1 MNRRHAL
8 APALLLAAGLAL
20 TGCSDTADDPKKKET
35 ADPAAAVL
43 AVARDYQQAANAD
56 DWRRACELS
65 TTRLRRGTVEQC
77 ATRLTRAPSATP
89 TTNPSSTPSPSASTY
104 DPPTYADG
112 STMEPFPTRPTPSGP
127 ERASTGPVK
136 TEGAPVDVPASGKH
150 PAGIGVLLSYT
161 VTWPTETST
170 VRTALRVVKE
180 AGVWRVDQSEDV
192 QDGDAAHGDPIRDA
206 LVGG

>member
-1 MNRRHAL
+1 MNRRHTL

-20 TGCSDTADDPKKKET
+20 TACGTSGDDPKKT
-35 ADPAAAVL
+35 QPQDPAAAVL
-43 AVARDYQQAANAD
+43 SVARDYQQAANAD
-56 DWRRACELS
+56 DWRRACALS

-77 ATRLTRAPSATP
+77 AARHTLTPTATP
-89 TTNPSSTPSPSASTY
+89 TAPTSTPSPSTSY
-104 DPPTYADG
+104 DPPAYADG
-112 STMEPFPTRPTPSGP
+112 STADPFETKPTPSGP
-127 ERASTGPVK
+127 ETAFTGPV
-136 TEGAPVDVPASGKH
+136 TVEGAPVDVPASGKH
-150 PAGIGVLLSYT
+150 PAGIGVLFSYT

-206 LVGG
+206 LFGG